1 MDQLARLAS
10 GVRGLSVRLDTFRW
24 ELISYLFSQA
34 DVLQIQNLL
43 ANAPRENSTYRQPAI
58 SQEGNRS
65 SQEMHLVPVTREAP
79 PPQRI
84 LPPQDSQRILPPQD
98 SQRIPPPPP
107 TSAADLHRAT
117 TSELSREPLGFHG
130 PAPGQPEETFSVAA
144 FVREMA
150 R

>member
-10 GVRGLSVRLDTFRW
+10 GVRGLSVRLDIFRW
-24 ELISYLFSQA
+24 ELISYSFSQA

-43 ANAPRENSTYRQPAI
+43 ANAPRENSTYRVPI

-65 SQEMHLVPVTREAP
+65 SQEVHLVPVTREPP
-79 PPQRI
+79 PPQG
-84 LPPQDSQRILPPQD
+84 ILPPQD

-107 TSAADLHRAT
+107 TSAGDLHRAT

>member
-65 SQEMHLVPVTREAP
+65 SEEVHLVPVTREAP
-79 PPQRI
+79 PP
-84 LPPQDSQRILPPQD
+84 QRILPPQD